1 MYTFVLH
8 LTIDKTLTIYDDGNS
23 TASELHNLFINQI
36 EKLTAFDES
45 DILDIFAQDT
55 LNNDTLSFPKNDLPI
70 KSFIHQNR
78 DFYPP
83 SIMVKD
89 KYELYVIDT
98 MYNERIKTNLKN
110 IDKIPSSTQIKTN
123 HRDSIIQTFKNIFV
137 CMV

>member
-1 MYTFVLH
+1 MYTFVLNT
-8 LTIDKTLTIYDDGNS
+8 TIGKTLTIPVDCTTT
-23 TASELHNLFINQI
+23 TAELYKMFINQL
-36 EKLTAFDES
+36 EKHTLFCERE
-45 DILDIFAQDT
+45 ILDIFAQDT

-98 MYNERIKTNLKN
+98 MYNERIKTNIKN
-110 IDKIPSSTQIKTN
+110 IDKIPSSRQIKTN

-137 CMV
+137 CMI